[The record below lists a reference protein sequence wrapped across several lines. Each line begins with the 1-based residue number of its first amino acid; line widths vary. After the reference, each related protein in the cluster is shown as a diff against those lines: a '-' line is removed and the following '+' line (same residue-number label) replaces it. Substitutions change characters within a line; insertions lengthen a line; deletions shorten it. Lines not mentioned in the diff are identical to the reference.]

1 MSDNEINDHTDK
13 AVNVASSTTVSLE
26 FNRSL
31 PSSEDLRKRA
41 KRRMPKFA
49 YDYLVEGCMD
59 DIGLERNRH
68 AIQSISLEPKYLQK
82 FDTADL
88 SVEIFGHRYDAP
100 FGVAPIGLQ
109 GLMWPNAPVIL
120 AKAAK
125 VHNVPFILST
135 VSSESMEVIAE
146 VTDGDAWYQLY
157 NPTKES
163 IRQDILKRAKAA
175 GYKNLVI
182 LVDVPTFGYR
192 PRDFR
197 NGLSMPPKKN
207 IRNYI
212 EAGLRPQWSLKTL
225 KHGVP
230 TFKNL
235 RPYMEQGVDMK
246 ELTDFMNTMVMGDI
260 DFESL
265 KPIRD
270 TWDGNIIV
278 KGIMSES
285 DMQLAIEL
293 GADGVII
300 SNHGARQL
308 DACDASVTVT
318 HSLASKY
325 GDQLTLMMDG
335 GLRSGTDLACALAS
349 GAQFGFFGRFFMY
362 AVAAMGDEGGQQAM
376 AILKT
381 QLAQTMNQIRCVS
394 VSELPD
400 YLSSMKADG

>member
-1 MSDNEINDHTDK
+1 MSENEINDDK
-13 AVNVASSTTVSLE
+13 AVNNPRSSPASLE
-26 FNRSL
+26 FDRRL

-41 KRRMPKFA
+41 KSRMPKFA
-49 YDYLVEGCMD
+49 YEYLVEGCMD
-59 DIGLERNRH
+59 DIGLERNRR
-68 AIQSISLEPKYLQK
+68 AIQSITLEPRYLQK
-82 FDTADL
+82 YDTADL

-125 VHNVPFILST
+125 AHNVPFILST
-135 VSSESMEVIAE
+135 VSSESMEIIAE
-146 VTDGDAWYQLY
+146 VTEGEAWYQLY
-157 NPTKES
+157 NPTREN
-163 IRQDILKRAKAA
+163 IRKDILKRAKAA
-175 GYKNLVI
+175 GYRNLVI

-212 EAGLRPQWSLKTL
+212 QAGLRPQWSLKTL
-225 KHGVP
+225 KYGVP

-235 RPYMEQGVDMK
+235 KPYMEQGVDMK
-246 ELTDFMNTMVMGDI
+246 ELTEFMNTMVMGDI

-270 TWDGNIIV
+270 AWDGKIIV
-278 KGIMSES
+278 KGIMCDS

-318 HSLASKY
+318 HALASKY
-325 GDQLTLMMDG
+325 GKQLTVMMDS

-349 GAQFGFFGRFFMY
+349 GAKFGFFGRFFMY

-381 QLAQTMNQIRCVS
+381 QLAQTMNQIRCTS

-400 YLSSMKADG
+400 FLSSMKADG